1 SGLAV
6 GEVVNIGSNQEVTI
20 EALAQMVK
28 QRTASSSPITY
39 VPYDEAYEPGF
50 EDMLR
55 RVPSLEKL
63 QRITGARPMTPL
75 HSIVDRVVAY
85 FRNKREGAVV
95 NAEQPVPLFVP
106 AGTEAEAGGTV
117 AL

>member
-1 SGLAV
+1 
-6 GEVVNIGSNQEVTI
+6 
-20 EALAQMVK
+20 MVK

-63 QRITGARPMTPL
+63 QRITGDRPMTPL
-75 HSIVDRVVAY
+75 HSIVDRVVGY
-85 FRNKREGAVV
+85 FRNKRERTVV
-95 NAEQPVPLFVP
+95 ETEQPVPLLTRT
-106 AGTEAEAGGTV
+106 ASEAGGTI